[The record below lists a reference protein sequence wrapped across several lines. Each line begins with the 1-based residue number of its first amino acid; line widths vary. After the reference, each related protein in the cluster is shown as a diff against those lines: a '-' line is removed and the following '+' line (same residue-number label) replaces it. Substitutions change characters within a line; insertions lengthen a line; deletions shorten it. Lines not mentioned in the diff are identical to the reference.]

1 MSEATART
9 LFSASCL
16 AGVAI
21 IALGALMEI
30 VRQKR
35 GESMLRA
42 GQFRLRIFSAL
53 VWMILLGS
61 LAYAVAFLWPQR
73 GDAVMM
79 KKFAS
84 VIGGSLSLLLI
95 ALFLL
100 AYDVWQVGQQ
110 RRLSERKFNRNLET
124 MAREEIEKAK
134 REKQLDQQTP
144 LKSAVENTSQETD
157 RLS

>member
-1 MSEATART
+1 MSEITTRVV
-9 LFSASCL
+9 FSGTCI

-21 IALGALMEI
+21 IAVAAIMEI

-35 GESMLRA
+35 GESLLRV

-61 LAYAVAFLWPQR
+61 LAYAVAFLWPQGR
-73 GDAVMM
+73 DPITMR
-79 KKFAS
+79 KFAS
-84 VIGGSLSLLLI
+84 VIGGSLSLLFI

-110 RRLSERKFNRNLET
+110 RRTSERKFNRNLEE
-124 MAREEIEKAK
+124 MARMEIEKIQS
-134 REKQLDQQTP
+134 EKKQP
-144 LKSAVENTSQETD
+144 EAAVLNSSPDADRTS
-157 RLS
+157 

>member
-1 MSEATART
+1 MSETTTRVV
-9 LFSASCL
+9 FSGTCI

-21 IALGALMEI
+21 IAVAAVMEI

-35 GESMLRA
+35 GESLLRA

-61 LAYAVAFLWPQR
+61 LAYAVAFLWPQGR
-73 GDAVMM
+73 DPIMM
-79 KKFAS
+79 RKFAS
-84 VIGGSLSLLLI
+84 VIGGSLSLLFI

-110 RRLSERKFNRNLET
+110 RRTSERKFNRNLEE
-124 MAREEIEKAK
+124 MARMEIEKIQL
-134 REKQLDQQTP
+134 EKQ
-144 LKSAVENTSQETD
+144 QETTLLSSPDAD
-157 RLS
+157 RTS